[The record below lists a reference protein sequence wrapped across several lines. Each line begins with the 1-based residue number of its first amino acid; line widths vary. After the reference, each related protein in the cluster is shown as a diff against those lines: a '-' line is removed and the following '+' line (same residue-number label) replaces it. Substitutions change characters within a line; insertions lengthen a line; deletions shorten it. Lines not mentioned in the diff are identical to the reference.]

1 MMPKHLSNKEEEY
14 IAMST
19 SIKTVRLTTAQALVR
34 FLVSQYVM
42 QGDGTELPLFAG
54 VWAIFGHGNVAGI
67 GEALYQVKQQLP
79 TYRGHNEQSMALA
92 AIAFA
97 KARQRQQ
104 VMVATTSIGPGATNL
119 VTAAGVAYVNRL
131 PVLLVP
137 GDVFASGQPDPV
149 LQQTENFADGSATVN
164 DTLRPVSR
172 YFHRITRP
180 EQLIQALPR
189 AMVALTDP
197 ALCGPATL
205 SICQDVQSLAF
216 DYPEYLFEKRVW
228 RLRRQGAD
236 QYELA
241 QAVQLLLAAKQPVI
255 VAGGGV
261 RYSFAE
267 GALQAFAKRHQIPVI
282 ETQAGKSSMLASDPL
297 NAGAVGVTGVDSA
310 NDLAANADVILAVGT
325 RLQDF
330 ISGSNTLF
338 KGQVIQLNV
347 QPIDAVKYRA
357 QSLLSDA
364 KLGLQALSS
373 QLGNYVTP
381 VAWQQRVEDGIAT
394 WNKVCEGVFP
404 ADDQHTM
411 PSDAQV
417 IAAVNTSV
425 DTNAVVVAAAGSLP
439 SELHK
444 HWRAEQVGG
453 YHVEYGYSCMGYEI
467 CGGVGAKLACPDR
480 EVVVMVGDGSY
491 MMMNSDVATAV
502 SMGLQLTIV
511 VLDNRGFSCINRLQ
525 MATGGANFNNLLQ
538 DTYNKGLAQIDFAGH
553 ARSMGAHADHVTT
566 IGELKHAVHDA
577 RQRPGVSVVVI
588 DTDPLHC
595 SPGGAYWEVEVPEV
609 STREEVIA
617 KHQEWTAKRIAER
630 GY

>member
-1 MMPKHLSNKEEEY
+1 MP
-14 IAMST
+14 ITMPT
-19 SIKTVRLTTAQALVR
+19 TMQTVRLTTAQALTR
-34 FLVSQYVM
+34 FLINQHIELDDGSQM
-42 QGDGTELPLFAG
+42 PFFAG

-67 GEALYQVKQQLP
+67 GEALYQVQDQLP

-149 LQQTENFADGSATVN
+149 LQQSENFADGSSTVN
-164 DTLRPVSR
+164 DSLRPVSR

-197 ALCGPATL
+197 ALCGPATI

-216 DYPEYLFEKRVW
+216 DYPQYMFEKRVW
-228 RLRRQGAD
+228 RLRRQGPD
-236 QYELA
+236 QYELN
-241 QAVQLLLAAKQPVI
+241 QAVATLLAAKQPVI

-261 RYSFAE
+261 RYSLAE
-267 GALQAFAKRHQIPVI
+267 SELQAFAKRHKIPVI
-282 ETQAGKSSMLASDPL
+282 ETQAGKSSMLANDPL

-310 NDLAANADVILAVGT
+310 NDLAANADVVLAVGT

-338 KGQVIQLNV
+338 KGQVLQLNV
-347 QPIDAVKYRA
+347 QPMDAIKYRA

-364 KLGLQALSS
+364 RLGLQALSS
-373 QLGNYVTP
+373 ELGAYVAP
-381 VAWQQRVEDGIAT
+381 AAWQQRTAEGISA
-394 WNKVCEGVFP
+394 WAQLCEGSLP
-404 ADDQHTM
+404 ATNEQAI

-425 DTNAVVVAAAGSLP
+425 DKNAVVVAAAGSLP

-453 YHVEYGYSCMGYEI
+453 YHLEYGYSCMGYEI
-467 CGGVGAKLACPDR
+467 CGGVGAKLACPER

-491 MMMNSDVATAV
+491 MMMNSDIATAV
-502 SMGLQLTIV
+502 SMGLKLTIV

-553 ARSMGAHADHVTT
+553 ARSMGAHADHVSN
-566 IGELKHAVHDA
+566 IGELKQAVQAA
-577 RQRPGVSVVVI
+577 RQREGVSVVVI

-595 SPGGAYWEVEVPEV
+595 SPGGAYWEVEVPSV
-609 STREEVIA
+609 SDREEVTS
-617 KHQEWTAKRIAER
+617 KHQEWTAQRIAAR

>member
-1 MMPKHLSNKEEEY
+1 
-14 IAMST
+14 MST
-19 SIKTVRLTTAQALVR
+19 TMQTIRLTTAQALTR
-34 FLVSQYVM
+34 FLINQHVELD
-42 QGDGTELPLFAG
+42 DGEEVPFFAG

-67 GEALYQVKQQLP
+67 GEALYQVRDQLP

-149 LQQTENFADGSATVN
+149 LQQSENFADGSSTVN
-164 DTLRPVSR
+164 DALRPVSR

-189 AMVALTDP
+189 AMVALTDA
-197 ALCGPATL
+197 ALCGPATI

-216 DYPEYLFEKRVW
+216 DYPKHMFEKRVW
-228 RLRRQGAD
+228 RLRRQGPD
-236 QYELA
+236 QHELN
-241 QAVQLLLAAKQPVI
+241 QAVSTLLAAKQPVI

-261 RYSFAE
+261 RYSLAE
-267 GALQAFAKRHQIPVI
+267 NELQAFAKRHQIPVI

-310 NDLAANADVILAVGT
+310 NELAANADVVLAVGT

-347 QPIDAVKYRA
+347 QPIDVVKYRA

-364 KLGLQALSS
+364 RLGLQALSLE
-373 QLGNYVTP
+373 LGDYMSP
-381 VAWQQRVEDGIAT
+381 EAWQQRNQEGISA
-394 WNKVCEGVFP
+394 WALLCEGILP
-404 ADDQHTM
+404 AADDQEI

-417 IAAVNTSV
+417 VAAVNVTV
-425 DTNAVVVAAAGSLP
+425 DVNAVVVAAAGSLP

-453 YHVEYGYSCMGYEI
+453 YHLEYGYSCMGYEI

-491 MMMNSDVATAV
+491 MMMNSDIATAV

-538 DTYNKGLAQIDFAGH
+538 DTYHKGLAQIDFAGH
-553 ARSMGAHADHVTT
+553 ARAMGARADHVAN
-566 IGELKHAVHDA
+566 IGELKQAVQAA
-577 RQRPGVSVVVI
+577 RERKGVSVVVI

-595 SPGGAYWEVEVPEV
+595 SPGGAYWEVEVPSV
-609 STREEVIA
+609 SAREEVVA
-617 KHQEWTAKRIAER
+617 KHQEWTAKRMAER

>member
-1 MMPKHLSNKEEEY
+1 
-14 IAMST
+14 MST
-19 SIKTVRLTTAQALVR
+19 TMQTIRLTTAQALTR
-34 FLVSQYVM
+34 FLINQHVELD
-42 QGDGTELPLFAG
+42 DGEEVPFFAG

-67 GEALYQVKQQLP
+67 GEALYQVRDQLP

-149 LQQTENFADGSATVN
+149 LQQSENFADGSSTVN
-164 DTLRPVSR
+164 DALRPVSR

-189 AMVALTDP
+189 ALVALTDA
-197 ALCGPATL
+197 ALCGPATI

-216 DYPEYLFEKRVW
+216 DYPKHMFEKRVW
-228 RLRRQGAD
+228 RLRRQGPD
-236 QYELA
+236 QHELN
-241 QAVQLLLAAKQPVI
+241 QAVSTLLAAKQPVI

-261 RYSFAE
+261 RYSLAE
-267 GALQAFAKRHQIPVI
+267 NELQAFAKRHQIPVI

-310 NDLAANADVILAVGT
+310 NELAANADVVLAVGT

-347 QPIDAVKYRA
+347 QPIDVVKYRA

-364 KLGLQALSS
+364 RLGLQALSS
-373 QLGNYVTP
+373 QLGDYMSP
-381 VAWQQRVEDGIAT
+381 EAWQQRNQEGISA
-394 WNKVCEGVFP
+394 WALLCEGILP
-404 ADDQHTM
+404 AADDQAI

-417 IAAVNTSV
+417 VAAVNVTV
-425 DTNAVVVAAAGSLP
+425 DVNAVVVAAAGSLP

-453 YHVEYGYSCMGYEI
+453 YHLEYGYSCMGYEI

-491 MMMNSDVATAV
+491 MMMNSDIATAV

-538 DTYNKGLAQIDFAGH
+538 DTYHKGLAQIDFAGH
-553 ARSMGAHADHVTT
+553 ARAMGARADHVAN
-566 IGELKHAVHDA
+566 IGELKQAVQAA
-577 RQRPGVSVVVI
+577 RERKGVSVVVI
-588 DTDPLHC
+588 DTDPLYC
-595 SPGGAYWEVEVPEV
+595 SPGGAYWEVEVPSV
-609 STREEVIA
+609 SAREEVVA
-617 KHQEWTAKRIAER
+617 KHQEWTAKRMAER

>member
-1 MMPKHLSNKEEEY
+1 
-14 IAMST
+14 MST
-19 SIKTVRLTTAQALVR
+19 PMQTIRLTTAQALTR
-34 FLVSQYVM
+34 FLINQHVELD
-42 QGDGTELPLFAG
+42 DGEEVPFFAG

-67 GEALYQVKQQLP
+67 GEALYQVRDQLP

-149 LQQTENFADGSATVN
+149 LQQSENFADGSSTVN
-164 DTLRPVSR
+164 DALRPVSR

-189 AMVALTDP
+189 AMVALTDA
-197 ALCGPATL
+197 ALCGPATI

-216 DYPEYLFEKRVW
+216 DYPKHMFEKRVW
-228 RLRRQGAD
+228 RLRRQGPD
-236 QYELA
+236 QHELN
-241 QAVQLLLAAKQPVI
+241 QAVSTLLAAKQPVI

-261 RYSFAE
+261 RYSLAE
-267 GALQAFAKRHQIPVI
+267 HELQAFAKRHQIPVI

-310 NDLAANADVILAVGT
+310 NDLAANADVVLAVGT

-347 QPIDAVKYRA
+347 QPIDVVKYRA

-364 KLGLQALSS
+364 RLGLKALSS
-373 QLGNYVTP
+373 QLGNYMSP
-381 VAWQQRVEDGIAT
+381 EAWQHRNQAGISA
-394 WNKVCEGVFP
+394 WALLCEGILP
-404 ADDQHTM
+404 AADDQVI

-417 IAAVNTSV
+417 VAAVNVTV
-425 DTNAVVVAAAGSLP
+425 NDNAVVVAAAGSLP

-453 YHVEYGYSCMGYEI
+453 YHLEYGYSCMGYEI

-491 MMMNSDVATAV
+491 MMMNSDIATAV
-502 SMGLQLTIV
+502 SMGLKLTIV

-553 ARSMGAHADHVTT
+553 ARAMGAHADHVANV
-566 IGELKHAVHDA
+566 GELKQAVQAA
-577 RQRPGVSVVVI
+577 RQREGVSVVVI

-595 SPGGAYWEVEVPEV
+595 SPGGAFWEVEVPSV
-609 STREEVIA
+609 SDREEVVA

>member
-1 MMPKHLSNKEEEY
+1 
-14 IAMST
+14 MST
-19 SIKTVRLTTAQALVR
+19 AIQTIRLTAAQALTR
-34 FLVSQYVM
+34 FLINQHM
-42 QGDGTELPLFAG
+42 QLDNGQEVPFFAG

-67 GEALYQVKQQLP
+67 GEALYQVRDQLP
-79 TYRGHNEQSMALA
+79 TFRGHNEQSMALA

-137 GDVFASGQPDPV
+137 GDVFASGLPDPV
-149 LQQTENFADGSATVN
+149 LQQSENFADGSSTVN
-164 DTLRPVSR
+164 DCLRPVSR
-172 YFHRITRP
+172 YFHRISRP

-216 DYPEYLFEKRVW
+216 DYPAYLFEKRLW
-228 RLRRQGAD
+228 RLRRQGPD
-236 QYELA
+236 PHELS
-241 QAVQLLLAAKQPVI
+241 QAVSTLLAAKRPVI

-261 RYSFAE
+261 RYSLAE
-267 GALQAFAKRHQIPVI
+267 SELQAFAKRHQMPVI

-310 NDLAANADVILAVGT
+310 NDLAANADVVLAVGT

-347 QPIDAVKYRA
+347 QPMDTIKYRA
-357 QSLLSDA
+357 ISLLSDA

-373 QLGNYVTP
+373 QMHGYVSP
-381 VAWQQRVEDGIAT
+381 VAWQQKSQAGIAA
-394 WNKVCEGVFP
+394 WAQLCEGILP
-404 ADDQHTM
+404 ATDDQTI

-417 IAAVNTSV
+417 VAAVNMSV
-425 DTNAVVVAAAGSLP
+425 DTSAVVVAAAGSLP
-439 SELHK
+439 AELHK
-444 HWRAEQVGG
+444 HWRVEQVGG
-453 YHVEYGYSCMGYEI
+453 YHLEYGYSCMGYEI

-511 VLDNRGFSCINRLQ
+511 VLDNAGFSCINRLQ

-553 ARSMGAHADHVTT
+553 ARSMGAHAAHVDNV
-566 IGELKHAVHDA
+566 GELKHAVQAA
-577 RQRPGVSVVVI
+577 RQRAGVSVVVI
-588 DTDPLHC
+588 DTDPLHS

-609 STREEVIA
+609 SPREEVIA
-617 KHQEWTAKRIAER
+617 KHQEWTAKRMAER

>member
-1 MMPKHLSNKEEEY
+1 MMARKCL
-14 IAMST
+14 
-19 SIKTVRLTTAQALVR
+19 
-34 FLVSQYVM
+34 F
-42 QGDGTELPLFAG
+42 FAG

-67 GEALYQVKQQLP
+67 GEALYQVRDQLP

-149 LQQTENFADGSATVN
+149 LQQSENFADGSSTVN
-164 DTLRPVSR
+164 DALRPVSR

-189 AMVALTDP
+189 AMVALTDA
-197 ALCGPATL
+197 ALCGPATI

-216 DYPEYLFEKRVW
+216 DYPKHMFEKRVW
-228 RLRRQGAD
+228 RLRRQGPD
-236 QYELA
+236 QHELN
-241 QAVQLLLAAKQPVI
+241 QAVSTLLAAKQPVI

-261 RYSFAE
+261 RYSLAE
-267 GALQAFAKRHQIPVI
+267 NELQAFAKRHQIPVI

-310 NDLAANADVILAVGT
+310 NELAANADVVLAVGT

-347 QPIDAVKYRA
+347 QPIDVVKYRA

-364 KLGLQALSS
+364 RLGLQALSS
-373 QLGNYVTP
+373 QLGDYMSP
-381 VAWQQRVEDGIAT
+381 EAWQQRNQEGISA
-394 WNKVCEGVFP
+394 WALLCEGILP
-404 ADDQHTM
+404 AADDQAI

-417 IAAVNTSV
+417 VAAVNVTV
-425 DTNAVVVAAAGSLP
+425 DVNAVVVAAAGSLP

-453 YHVEYGYSCMGYEI
+453 YHLEYGYSCMGYEI

-491 MMMNSDVATAV
+491 MMMNSDIATAV

-538 DTYNKGLAQIDFAGH
+538 DTYHKGLAQIDFAGH
-553 ARSMGAHADHVTT
+553 ARAMGARADHVAN
-566 IGELKHAVHDA
+566 IGELKQAVQAA
-577 RQRPGVSVVVI
+577 RERKGVSVVVI

-595 SPGGAYWEVEVPEV
+595 SPGGAYWEVEVPSV
-609 STREEVIA
+609 SAREEVVA
-617 KHQEWTAKRIAER
+617 KHQEWTAKRMAER

>member
-1 MMPKHLSNKEEEY
+1 
-14 IAMST
+14 MST
-19 SIKTVRLTTAQALVR
+19 RTQTIRLTAAQALTR
-34 FLVSQYVM
+34 FLINQHM
-42 QGDGTELPLFAG
+42 QIDNGEQLPFFAG

-67 GEALYQVKQQLP
+67 GEALYQVQEQLP

-97 KARQRQQ
+97 KARRRQQ

-149 LQQTENFADGSATVN
+149 LQQAENFADGSSTVN
-164 DTLRPVSR
+164 DSLRPVSR

-216 DYPEYLFEKRVW
+216 DYPAYLFEKRVW
-228 RLRRQGAD
+228 RLRRQGPD
-236 QYELA
+236 DHELS
-241 QAVQLLLAAKQPVI
+241 QAVDMLLAAKQPVI

-261 RYSFAE
+261 HYSLAE
-267 GALQAFAKRHQIPVI
+267 SELQAFAQRHQIPVI

-310 NDLAANADVILAVGT
+310 NDLAATADVVLAVGT

-338 KGQVIQLNV
+338 TGKVIQLNV
-347 QPIDAVKYRA
+347 QPMDTIKYRA

-364 KLGLQALSS
+364 KLGLDALTSK
-373 QLGNYVTP
+373 LEGYVSP
-381 VAWQQRVEDGIAT
+381 AAWQQKTQTGIKA
-394 WNKVCEGVFP
+394 WASMCEGILP
-404 ADDQHTM
+404 ATDDQAI

-417 IAAVNTSV
+417 IAAVNASV
-425 DTNAVVVAAAGSLP
+425 DANAVVVAAAGSLP

-444 HWRAEQVGG
+444 HWRAEQIGG
-453 YHVEYGYSCMGYEI
+453 YHLEYGYSCMGYEI

-502 SMGLQLTIV
+502 SMGLQITIV
-511 VLDNRGFSCINRLQ
+511 VLDNAGFSCINRLQ
-525 MATGGANFNNLLQ
+525 MATGGANFNNLLK
-538 DTYNKGLAQIDFAGH
+538 DTYHQGLAKIDFAGH
-553 ARSMGAHADHVTT
+553 ARAMGAY
-566 IGELKHAVHDA
+566 AVHVDDIGGLKQAVKAA
-577 RQRPGVSVVVI
+577 RSRQGVSVVVI
-588 DTDPLHC
+588 DTDPLAC

-609 STREEVIA
+609 SAREEVVA
-617 KHQEWTAKRIAER
+617 KHQEWVAKRMANR

>member
-1 MMPKHLSNKEEEY
+1 
-14 IAMST
+14 MSKT
-19 SIKTVRLTTAQALVR
+19 MQTVRLTTAQALTR
-34 FLVSQYVM
+34 FLINQHVELD
-42 QGDGTELPLFAG
+42 DGSELPFFAG

-67 GEALYQVKQQLP
+67 GEALYQVQDQLP

-149 LQQTENFADGSATVN
+149 LQQSENFADGSSTVN

-189 AMVALTDP
+189 AMVALTDA
-197 ALCGPATL
+197 ALCGPATI

-216 DYPEYLFEKRVW
+216 DYPAYMFEKRVW
-228 RLRRQGAD
+228 RLRRQGPDAN
-236 QYELA
+236 ELK
-241 QAVQLLLAAKQPVI
+241 QAVKTLLSAKQPVI

-261 RYSFAE
+261 RYSLAE
-267 GALQAFAKRHQIPVI
+267 SELQAFAKRHKIPVI
-282 ETQAGKSSMLASDPL
+282 ETQAGKSSMLANDPL

-310 NDLAANADVILAVGT
+310 NDLAANADVVLAVGT

-347 QPIDAVKYRA
+347 QPMDAIKYRA
-357 QSLLSDA
+357 QGLLSDA
-364 KLGLQALSS
+364 RLGLQALSS
-373 QLGNYVTP
+373 HLAGYVAP
-381 VAWQQRVEDGIAT
+381 VEWQQRATAGISDWAQL
-394 WNKVCEGVFP
+394 CEGILP
-404 ADDQHTM
+404 ATDEQVM

-417 IAAVNTSV
+417 VAAVNTSV
-425 DTNAVVVAAAGSLP
+425 DENAVVVAAAGSLP

-444 HWRAEQVGG
+444 HWRAKQVGG
-453 YHVEYGYSCMGYEI
+453 YHLEYGYSCMGYEI
-467 CGGVGAKLACPDR
+467 CGGVGVKLACPER

-491 MMMNSDVATAV
+491 MMMNSDIATAV
-502 SMGLQLTIV
+502 SMGLKLTIV

-538 DTYNKGLAQIDFAGH
+538 DTYHKGLAQIDFAGH
-553 ARSMGAHADHVTT
+553 ARSMGAQADHVANV
-566 IGELKHAVHDA
+566 GELKQALHSA
-577 RQRPGVSVVVI
+577 RQQEGVNVVVI

-595 SPGGAYWEVEVPEV
+595 SPGGAYWEVEVPSV
-609 STREEVIA
+609 SDREEVTA
-617 KHQEWTAKRIAER
+617 KHQEWTAQRIAAR

>member
-1 MMPKHLSNKEEEY
+1 
-14 IAMST
+14 MSKT
-19 SIKTVRLTTAQALVR
+19 TQTVRLTTAQALTR
-34 FLVSQYVM
+34 FLINQHVELD
-42 QGDGTELPLFAG
+42 DGSELPLFAG

-67 GEALYQVKQQLP
+67 GEALYQVQDQLP

-149 LQQTENFADGSATVN
+149 LQQSENFADGSSTVN

-189 AMVALTDP
+189 AMVALTDS
-197 ALCGPATL
+197 ALCGPATI

-216 DYPEYLFEKRVW
+216 DYPAYMFEKRVW
-228 RLRRQGAD
+228 RLRRQGPDAN
-236 QYELA
+236 ELK
-241 QAVQLLLAAKQPVI
+241 QAVKTLLSAKQPVI

-261 RYSFAE
+261 RYSLAE
-267 GALQAFAKRHQIPVI
+267 SELQAFAKRHKIPVI
-282 ETQAGKSSMLASDPL
+282 ETQAGKSSMLANDPL

-310 NDLAANADVILAVGT
+310 NDLAANADVVLAVGT

-347 QPIDAVKYRA
+347 QPMDAIKYRA
-357 QSLLSDA
+357 QGLLSDA
-364 KLGLQALSS
+364 RLGLQALSS
-373 QLGNYVTP
+373 HLDGYVAP
-381 VAWQQRVEDGIAT
+381 VEWQQRAT
-394 WNKVCEGVFP
+394 AGMSAWAQLCEGILP
-404 ADDQHTM
+404 ATDEQVM

-417 IAAVNTSV
+417 VAAVNANV
-425 DTNAVVVAAAGSLP
+425 DENAVVVAAAGSLP

-444 HWRAEQVGG
+444 HWRAKQVGG
-453 YHVEYGYSCMGYEI
+453 YHLEYGYSCMGYEI
-467 CGGVGAKLACPDR
+467 CGGVGVKLACPERD
-480 EVVVMVGDGSY
+480 VVVMVGDGSY
-491 MMMNSDVATAV
+491 MMMNSDIATAV
-502 SMGLQLTIV
+502 SMGLKLTIV

-538 DTYNKGLAQIDFAGH
+538 DTYHKGLAQIDFAGH
-553 ARSMGAHADHVTT
+553 ARSMGAQADHVANV
-566 IGELKHAVHDA
+566 GELKQALHSA
-577 RQRPGVSVVVI
+577 RQQEGVSVVVI

-595 SPGGAYWEVEVPEV
+595 SPGGAYWEVEVPSV
-609 STREEVIA
+609 SEREEVTA
-617 KHQEWTAKRIAER
+617 KHQEWIAQRIAAR

>member
-1 MMPKHLSNKEEEY
+1 
-14 IAMST
+14 MST
-19 SIKTVRLTTAQALVR
+19 TMQTIRLTTAQALTR
-34 FLVSQYVM
+34 FLINQHVELD
-42 QGDGTELPLFAG
+42 DGEEVPFFAG

-67 GEALYQVKQQLP
+67 GEALYQVRDQLP

-92 AIAFA
+92 AIAFS

-149 LQQTENFADGSATVN
+149 LQQSENFADGSSTVN
-164 DTLRPVSR
+164 DALRPVSR

-189 AMVALTDP
+189 AMVALTDA
-197 ALCGPATL
+197 ALCGPATI

-216 DYPEYLFEKRVW
+216 DYPKHMFEKRVW
-228 RLRRQGAD
+228 RLRRQGPD
-236 QYELA
+236 QHELN
-241 QAVQLLLAAKQPVI
+241 QAVSTLLAAKQPVI

-261 RYSFAE
+261 RYSLAE
-267 GALQAFAKRHQIPVI
+267 NELQAFAKRHQIPVI

-310 NDLAANADVILAVGT
+310 NELAANADVVLAVGT

-364 KLGLQALSS
+364 RLGLQALSS
-373 QLGNYVTP
+373 QLGDYMSP
-381 VAWQQRVEDGIAT
+381 EAWQQRNQEGISSWALL
-394 WNKVCEGVFP
+394 CEGILP
-404 ADDQHTM
+404 AADDQAI

-417 IAAVNTSV
+417 VAAVNVTV
-425 DTNAVVVAAAGSLP
+425 DVNAVVVAAAGSLP

-453 YHVEYGYSCMGYEI
+453 YHLEYGYSCMGYEI

-491 MMMNSDVATAV
+491 MMMNSDIATAV

-538 DTYNKGLAQIDFAGH
+538 DTYHKGLAQIDFAGH
-553 ARSMGAHADHVTT
+553 ARAMGACADHVAN
-566 IGELKHAVHDA
+566 IGELKQAVQAA
-577 RQRPGVSVVVI
+577 RERKGVSVVVI

-595 SPGGAYWEVEVPEV
+595 SPGGAYWEVEVPSV
-609 STREEVIA
+609 SAREEVVA
-617 KHQEWTAKRIAER
+617 KHQEWTAKRMAER

>member
-1 MMPKHLSNKEEEY
+1 
-14 IAMST
+14 MS
-19 SIKTVRLTTAQALVR
+19 KTMQTIRLTTAQALTR
-34 FLVSQYVM
+34 FLINQHVELD
-42 QGDGTELPLFAG
+42 DGEEIPFFAG
-54 VWAIFGHGNVAGI
+54 VWAIFGHGNVVGF
-67 GEALYQVKQQLP
+67 GEALYQVRDQLP

-92 AIAFA
+92 AIAFS

-149 LQQTENFADGSATVN
+149 LQQSENFADGSSTVN
-164 DTLRPVSR
+164 DALRPVSR

-216 DYPEYLFEKRVW
+216 DYPEYMFEKRVW
-228 RLRRQGAD
+228 RLRRQGPD
-236 QYELA
+236 QHELN
-241 QAVQLLLAAKQPVI
+241 QAVSQLLAAKQPVI

-261 RYSFAE
+261 RYSMAE
-267 GALQAFAKRHQIPVI
+267 SELQAFAKRHQIPVI

-310 NDLAANADVILAVGT
+310 NDLAANADVVLAVGT

-347 QPIDAVKYRA
+347 QPIDVVKYRA

-364 KLGLQALSS
+364 RLGLQALSS
-373 QLGNYVTP
+373 KLDGYVSP
-381 VAWQQRVEDGIAT
+381 EAWQLRAQEGIAA
-394 WNKVCEGVFP
+394 WAGLCEGILP
-404 ADDQHTM
+404 ATDEQTI

-417 IAAVNTSV
+417 VAAVNVSV
-425 DTNAVVVAAAGSLP
+425 NTNAVVVAAAGSLP

-453 YHVEYGYSCMGYEI
+453 YHLEYGYSCMGYEI

-553 ARSMGAHADHVTT
+553 ARSMGAHAVHVDNV
-566 IGELKHAVHDA
+566 GELKHAVQTA
-577 RQRPGVSVVVI
+577 RQRDGVSVVVI

-609 STREEVIA
+609 SPRKEVIA
-617 KHQEWTAKRIAER
+617 KHQEWTAKRMAER

>member
-1 MMPKHLSNKEEEY
+1 
-14 IAMST
+14 MST
-19 SIKTVRLTTAQALVR
+19 RTQTIRLTAAQALTR
-34 FLVSQYVM
+34 FLINQHM
-42 QGDGTELPLFAG
+42 QIDNGEQLPFFAG

-67 GEALYQVKQQLP
+67 GEALYQVQEQLP

-97 KARQRQQ
+97 KARRRQQ

-149 LQQTENFADGSATVN
+149 LQQAENFADGSSTVN
-164 DTLRPVSR
+164 DSLRPVSR

-216 DYPEYLFEKRVW
+216 DYPAYLFEKRVW
-228 RLRRQGAD
+228 RLRRQGPD
-236 QYELA
+236 DHELS
-241 QAVQLLLAAKQPVI
+241 QAVDMLLAAKQPVI

-261 RYSFAE
+261 HYSLAE
-267 GALQAFAKRHQIPVI
+267 SELQAFAQRHQIPVI

-310 NDLAANADVILAVGT
+310 NDLAATADVVLAVGT

-338 KGQVIQLNV
+338 AGKVIQLNV
-347 QPIDAVKYRA
+347 QPMDTIKYRA

-364 KLGLQALSS
+364 KLGLDALTSK
-373 QLGNYVTP
+373 LEGYVSP
-381 VAWQQRVEDGIAT
+381 AAWQQKTQTGIKA
-394 WNKVCEGVFP
+394 WASLCEGILP
-404 ADDQHTM
+404 ATDDQAI

-417 IAAVNTSV
+417 IAAVNASV
-425 DTNAVVVAAAGSLP
+425 DANAVVVAAAGSLP

-444 HWRAEQVGG
+444 HWRAEQIGG
-453 YHVEYGYSCMGYEI
+453 YHLEYGYSCMGYEI

-502 SMGLQLTIV
+502 SMGLQITIV
-511 VLDNRGFSCINRLQ
+511 VLDNAGFSCINRLQ
-525 MATGGANFNNLLQ
+525 MATGGANFNNLLK
-538 DTYNKGLAQIDFAGH
+538 DTYHQGLAKIDFAGH
-553 ARSMGAHADHVTT
+553 ARAMGAY
-566 IGELKHAVHDA
+566 AVHVDDIGGLKQAVKAA
-577 RQRPGVSVVVI
+577 RSRQGVSVVVI
-588 DTDPLHC
+588 DTDPLAC

-609 STREEVIA
+609 SAREEVVA
-617 KHQEWTAKRIAER
+617 KHQEWVAKRMANR

>member
-1 MMPKHLSNKEEEY
+1 
-14 IAMST
+14 MST
-19 SIKTVRLTTAQALVR
+19 PTRTIRLTAAQALTR
-34 FLVSQYVM
+34 FLINQHTKLDNGEEM
-42 QGDGTELPLFAG
+42 PFFAG
-54 VWAIFGHGNVAGI
+54 VWAIFGHGNVAGV
-67 GEALYQVKQQLP
+67 GEALYQVKDQLP
-79 TYRGHNEQSMALA
+79 TFRGHNEQSMTLA

-104 VMVATTSIGPGATNL
+104 AMVATTSLGPGATNL

-149 LQQTENFADGSATVN
+149 LQQSENFADGSSTVN
-164 DTLRPVSR
+164 DSLRPVSR

-180 EQLIQALPR
+180 EQLIQALPK

-205 SICQDVQSLAF
+205 SLCQDVQSLAF
-216 DYPEYLFEKRVW
+216 DFPEYLFEKRVW
-228 RLRRQGAD
+228 RLRRQGPD
-236 QYELA
+236 EYELS
-241 QAVQLLLAAKQPVI
+241 QAVDTLLAAKKPVI

-261 RYSFAE
+261 RYSMAE
-267 GALQAFAKRHQIPVI
+267 TQLQVFAKRHQIPVI

-310 NDLAANADVILAVGT
+310 NDLAANADVVLAVGT

-338 KGQVIQLNV
+338 TGQVIQLNV
-347 QPIDAVKYRA
+347 QPMDAIKFRA

-364 KLGLQALSS
+364 KLGLELLSS
-373 QLGNYVTP
+373 KLGSYVSP
-381 VAWQQRVEDGIAT
+381 SAWQQTSHKGICA
-394 WNKVCEGVFP
+394 WAKICADILP
-404 ADDQHTM
+404 AADDKAI

-417 IAAVNTSV
+417 IAAVNASV
-425 DTNAVVVAAAGSLP
+425 DDNAVVVAAAGSLP
-439 SELHK
+439 AELHK
-444 HWRAEQVGG
+444 HWRAQQVGG
-453 YHVEYGYSCMGYEI
+453 YHLEYGYSCMGYEI
-467 CGGVGAKLACPDR
+467 CGGVGAKLACPER

-491 MMMNSDVATAV
+491 MMMNSDIATAV

-511 VLDNRGFSCINRLQ
+511 VLDNEGFSCINRLQ
-525 MATGGANFNNLLQ
+525 MATGGANFNNLLK
-538 DTYNKGLAQIDFAGH
+538 DTYNQGLAQIDFAGH
-553 ARSMGAHADHVTT
+553 ARSMGAHAVHVED
-566 IGELKHAVHDA
+566 IGGLKQAVQEA
-577 RQRPGVSVVVI
+577 RKRLGVSVVVI
-588 DTDPLHC
+588 DTDPLIN

-609 STREEVIA
+609 SAREEVVDQ
-617 KHQEWTAKRIAER
+617 HQQWTQKRIAHR

>member
-1 MMPKHLSNKEEEY
+1 
-14 IAMST
+14 MSKT
-19 SIKTVRLTTAQALVR
+19 MQTVRLTTAQALTR
-34 FLVSQYVM
+34 FLINQHVELD
-42 QGDGTELPLFAG
+42 DGSELPFFAG

-67 GEALYQVKQQLP
+67 GEALYQVQDQLP

-149 LQQTENFADGSATVN
+149 LQQSENFADGSSTVN

-189 AMVALTDP
+189 AMVALTDA
-197 ALCGPATL
+197 ALCGPATI

-216 DYPEYLFEKRVW
+216 DYPAYMFEKRVW
-228 RLRRQGAD
+228 RLRRQGPDAN
-236 QYELA
+236 ELK
-241 QAVQLLLAAKQPVI
+241 QAVKTLLSAKQPVI

-261 RYSFAE
+261 RYSLAE
-267 GALQAFAKRHQIPVI
+267 SELQAFAKRHKIPVI
-282 ETQAGKSSMLASDPL
+282 ETQAGKSSMLANDPL

-310 NDLAANADVILAVGT
+310 NDLAANADVVLAVGT

-347 QPIDAVKYRA
+347 QPMDAIKYRA
-357 QSLLSDA
+357 QGLLSDA
-364 KLGLQALSS
+364 RLGLQALSS
-373 QLGNYVTP
+373 HLAGYVAP
-381 VAWQQRVEDGIAT
+381 VEWQQRATAGISDWAQL
-394 WNKVCEGVFP
+394 CEGILP
-404 ADDQHTM
+404 AADEQVM

-417 IAAVNTSV
+417 VAAVNTSV
-425 DTNAVVVAAAGSLP
+425 DENAVVVAAAGSLP

-444 HWRAEQVGG
+444 HWRAKQVGG
-453 YHVEYGYSCMGYEI
+453 YHLEYGYSCMGYEI
-467 CGGVGAKLACPDR
+467 CGGVGVKLACPER

-491 MMMNSDVATAV
+491 MMMNSDIATAV
-502 SMGLQLTIV
+502 SMGLKLTIV

-538 DTYNKGLAQIDFAGH
+538 DTYHKGLAQIDFAGH
-553 ARSMGAHADHVTT
+553 ARSMGAQADHVANV
-566 IGELKHAVHDA
+566 GELKQALHSA
-577 RQRPGVSVVVI
+577 RQQEGVNVVVI

-595 SPGGAYWEVEVPEV
+595 SPGGAYWEVEVPSV
-609 STREEVIA
+609 SDREEVTA
-617 KHQEWTAKRIAER
+617 KHQEWTAQRIAAR

>member
-1 MMPKHLSNKEEEY
+1 
-14 IAMST
+14 MST
-19 SIKTVRLTTAQALVR
+19 RTQTIRLTAAQALTR
-34 FLVSQYVM
+34 FLINQHM
-42 QGDGTELPLFAG
+42 QIDNGEQLPFFAG

-67 GEALYQVKQQLP
+67 GEALYQVQEQLP

-97 KARQRQQ
+97 KARRRQQ

-149 LQQTENFADGSATVN
+149 LQQAENFADGSSTVN
-164 DTLRPVSR
+164 DSLRPVSR

-216 DYPEYLFEKRVW
+216 DYPAYLFEKRVW
-228 RLRRQGAD
+228 RLRRQGPD
-236 QYELA
+236 EHELS
-241 QAVQLLLAAKQPVI
+241 QAVDMLLAAKQPVI

-261 RYSFAE
+261 HYSLAE
-267 GALQAFAKRHQIPVI
+267 SELQAFAQRHQIPVI

-310 NDLAANADVILAVGT
+310 NDLAATADVVLAVGT

-338 KGQVIQLNV
+338 TGKVIQLNV
-347 QPIDAVKYRA
+347 QPMDTIKYRA

-364 KLGLQALSS
+364 KLGLDALTSK
-373 QLGNYVTP
+373 LEGYVSP
-381 VAWQQRVEDGIAT
+381 AAWQQKTQTGIKA
-394 WNKVCEGVFP
+394 WASLCEGILP
-404 ADDQHTM
+404 ATDDQAI

-417 IAAVNTSV
+417 IAAVNASV
-425 DTNAVVVAAAGSLP
+425 DANAVVVAAAGSLP

-444 HWRAEQVGG
+444 HWRAEQIGG
-453 YHVEYGYSCMGYEI
+453 YHLEYGYSCMGYEI

-511 VLDNRGFSCINRLQ
+511 VLDNAGFSCINRLQ
-525 MATGGANFNNLLQ
+525 MATGGANFNNLLK
-538 DTYNKGLAQIDFAGH
+538 DTYHQGLAQIDFAGH
-553 ARSMGAHADHVTT
+553 ARAMGAY
-566 IGELKHAVHDA
+566 AVHVDDIGGLKQAVKAA
-577 RQRPGVSVVVI
+577 RSRQGVSVVVI
-588 DTDPLHC
+588 DTDPLAC

-609 STREEVIA
+609 SAREEVVA
-617 KHQEWTAKRIAER
+617 KHQEWVAKRMANR